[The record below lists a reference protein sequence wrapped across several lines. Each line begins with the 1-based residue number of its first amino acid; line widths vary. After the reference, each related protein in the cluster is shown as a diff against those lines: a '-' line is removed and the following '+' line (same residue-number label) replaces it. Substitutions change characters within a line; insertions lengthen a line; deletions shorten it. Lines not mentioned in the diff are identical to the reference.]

1 MKWIYVTCVITA
13 LFSGQCSASP
23 TQPEEGKDYI
33 VLTTP
38 QKTSVQGSRVEV
50 LEFILFHCPH
60 CAKLEPLVKNWAA
73 SQRHTAI
80 VKTIH
85 ATFRGTKDPEV
96 RLFYTL
102 EAMDELDTWRPKIFH
117 ATQEEGVRM
126 ISDDV
131 ILDWAKRSGLD
142 SDKFRHTWNSPEVVN
157 TTAKAP
163 EIVKAYGL
171 TYAPAFIVAGK
182 FMTSPSLIKQNN
194 PTLPAPMINPTLF
207 NVLDFLVKH
216 SREEIK

>member
-1 MKWIYVTCVITA
+1 
-13 LFSGQCSASP
+13 
-23 TQPEEGKDYI
+23 
-33 VLTTP
+33 
-38 QKTSVQGSRVEV
+38 
-50 LEFILFHCPH
+50 
-60 CAKLEPLVKNWAA
+60 
-73 SQRHTAI
+73 
-80 VKTIH
+80 
-85 ATFRGTKDPEV
+85 
-96 RLFYTL
+96 
-102 EAMDELDTWRPKIFH
+102 
-117 ATQEEGVRM
+117 M